1 MMTTYQAA
9 YVYNGSNWVSIG
21 AQIPNIP
28 LAVPLAQYFGN
39 DNATLDETGNSNK
52 SISFP
57 YQAFGAIPSLFT
69 QVTGNSLA
77 TILITNVTLT
87 GATLNIK
94 GSANATVSFN
104 WMAVQPRS

>member
-1 MMTTYQAA
+1 MANYQAA

-28 LAVPLAQYFGN
+28 LAVPLAQVFGN
-39 DNATLDETGNSNK
+39 DSATLNSSGENNK
-52 SISFP
+52 SITFP
-57 YQAFGAIPSLFT
+57 YQTFGAIPSVFT
-69 QVTGNSLA
+69 QVTGNA
-77 TILITNVTLT
+77 QVEILVTNVTLT

-94 GSANATVSFN
+94 GTANATATFN